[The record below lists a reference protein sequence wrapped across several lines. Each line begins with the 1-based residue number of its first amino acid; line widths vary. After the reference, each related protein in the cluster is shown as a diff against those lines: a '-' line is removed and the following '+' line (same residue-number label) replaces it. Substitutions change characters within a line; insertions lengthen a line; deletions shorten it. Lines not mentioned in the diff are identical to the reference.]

1 MSYWNG
7 LSIHALVTRIIQTVR
22 MFKAFA
28 IPGDREQIPRARS
41 EILGFLEEQGCPEE
55 TCFEIGMALQEA
67 LANAIVHGCK
77 QNAAL
82 MANVQVETNSSGA
95 TIVVRDPGTG
105 FDVAEVRDPASSEGL
120 EAPSGRGITMMRA
133 YMDDVTFA
141 RGGSEVR
148 MHKQWKAAQGA

>member
-1 MSYWNG
+1 
-7 LSIHALVTRIIQTVR
+7 

-28 IPGDREQIPRARS
+28 IPGNPEQIPRARS

-55 TCFEIGMALQEA
+55 SCFEIGMALQEA

-77 QNAAL
+77 KNDGL
-82 MANVQVETNSSGA
+82 MVSVQVETNGAGA
-95 TIVVRDPGTG
+95 TIVVRDPGPG
-105 FDVAEVRDPASSEGL
+105 FDVAGVRDPASSEGL
-120 EAPSGRGITMMRA
+120 AAANGRGITMMRA

-148 MHKQWKAAQGA
+148 LHKAWKAAQGA